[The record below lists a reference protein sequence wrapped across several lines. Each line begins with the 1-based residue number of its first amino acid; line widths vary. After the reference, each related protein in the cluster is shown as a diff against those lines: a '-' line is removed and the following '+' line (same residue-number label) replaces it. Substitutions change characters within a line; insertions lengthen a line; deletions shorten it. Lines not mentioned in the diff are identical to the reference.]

1 LTLQAINETERKE
14 KAMVIAL
21 GPELEAALN
30 EAARRE
36 GTAPDALA
44 LDVLR
49 ERFLGTAAILEPR
62 DEWERGLLEAARPW
76 EISFADAALSREE
89 LYD

>member
-1 LTLQAINETERKE
+1 
-14 KAMVIAL
+14 MVITL

-30 EAARRE
+30 EAARRQ
-36 GTAPDALA
+36 GAAPDALA

-49 ERFLGTAAILEPR
+49 ERFLGMVAILEPR
-62 DEWERGLLEAARPW
+62 DEWERSLLEAARPW
-76 EISFADAALSREE
+76 GVSLDDDSLSSEE

>member
-1 LTLQAINETERKE
+1 
-14 KAMVIAL
+14 MVITL

-30 EAARRE
+30 EAARRQ
-36 GTAPDALA
+36 GAAPDALA

-49 ERFLGTAAILEPR
+49 ERFLATAAVLEPR

-76 EISFADAALSREE
+76 EVSLADTALSSEG